1 MKRLSNFVVLSVAVA
16 SFLLAGTAAR
26 ADSLSI
32 VLAAP
37 FQSGVEGLVDEFQ
50 FNATVTNESAQ
61 TVDLNGDDF
70 SVDAPL
76 SVDDSPFNSYPLSL
90 GPGDSYTG
98 VLFNVDVPLTTPQG
112 LYAGSF
118 EIIGGGPTDY
128 TDVVGAANFNVQI
141 TPEPSSLLLMV
152 SGLAG
157 LAGTLRRRLVSW
169 PRSETW
175 GL

>member
-1 MKRLSNFVVLSVAVA
+1 MKSLKSLLVLSAGVAF
-16 SFLLAGTAAR
+16 FLSAGAGAR

-32 VLAAP
+32 VLALP

-50 FNATVTNESAQ
+50 FDATVTNESSQ
-61 TVDLNGDDF
+61 TVYLNGDAF

-76 SVDDSPFNSYPLSL
+76 AVDDSPFFAYPLSL
-90 GPGDSYTG
+90 GAGDSYTG
-98 VLFNVDVPLTTPQG
+98 PLFNVDVPPGAPQG

-128 TDVVGAANFNVQI
+128 TDVAGAADFNAQI
-141 TPEPSSLLLMV
+141 TPEPSSLLLMA

-157 LAGTLRRRLVSW
+157 LAATLRRRLA
-169 PRSETW
+169 R
-175 GL
+175 